1 MISNGEIRE
10 VIRVEFG
17 KAFQAKVISVKESE
31 FLDLATKAV
40 WALLEH
46 HETQEQIEPME
57 ITVTVKKRGKHL
69 VTATHTLDTLAPR
82 NDY

>member
-10 VIRVEFG
+10 ALEVEWHKTG
-17 KAFQAKVISVKESE
+17 ADS
-31 FLDLATKAV
+31 FLDRAAAAI

-82 NDY
+82 DEY

>member
-1 MISNGEIRE
+1 MIGNGEIHK
-10 VIRVEFG
+10 VIEMAFC
-17 KAFQAKVISVKESE
+17 KAFGGKLVTAEESD
-31 FLDLATKAV
+31 FFDSATAAV

-46 HETQEQIEPME
+46 HETQEQIEPIE

-82 NDY
+82 DEY